1 MAGKVGGLGSS
12 VGAASVKAAEA
23 SSDHDVENRAILYAF
38 SISFKVLPSR
48 LFQLVATLRK

>member
-12 VGAASVKAAEA
+12 VGAASVKAAET
-23 SSDHDVENRAILYAF
+23 SSNHDVKIELFFYAF

-48 LFQLVATLRK
+48 LFQLS